1 MLCDIGG
8 VLLGTAGGAGTDT
21 ITLSGTSGSPN
32 ARTASELSIDDAYME
47 WSFETDGTVDIN
59 RSDTG
64 NSQFQAGVEWN
75 ASQPTPTATYY
86 IKATLDSG
94 TIPTSGS
101 TMTTWLALSSRRWWR
116 WTETRN
122 GFYTTTGTLKIE
134 IATDSGGTNIV
145 ATGYYRGTA
154 AVEL

>member
-1 MLCDIGG
+1 MLVDMGG
-8 VLLGTAGGAGTDT
+8 ILAGATGGAGSDT

-32 ARTASELSIDDAYME
+32 ARTASETSPTDSYME
-47 WSFETDGTVDIN
+47 WSFETDGTVDTN

-64 NSQFQAGVEWN
+64 STQFQTGVEWN

-86 IKATLDSG
+86 IKATLSAG
-94 TIPTSGS
+94 TTPTSGS
-101 TMTTWLALSSRRWWR
+101 TMTTWLALTTRRWWR